1 MTKANYHTHTYLC
14 GHAEGLPTDYIKK
27 AINIGMVEIGISDHG
42 YLNPKWT
49 GRMNLDSFENIYLK
63 DINDAISKY
72 SSKISI
78 KKGLELEFHP
88 KYDNLYKY
96 YLTKLDYLILG
107 QHIIEKSD
115 NNIDMFSSLSDNDI
129 VEYKNMVIK
138 GLQSGYFKILAHPDL
153 FMYKY
158 KKWNSLT
165 ESISREIIIEAINC
179 GVYLE
184 LNANGARR
192 GTFYNDK
199 YETVW
204 NYPRLEFWR
213 IVSEYSNA
221 KVIIGDDAH
230 KIDFL
235 HDSKIEELLKFGKEL
250 NLNMYDVIF

>member
-107 QHIIEKSD
+107 QHIIEKND
-115 NNIDMFSSLSDNDI
+115 NNIDMFSS
-129 VEYKNMVIK
+129 
-138 GLQSGYFKILAHPDL
+138 
-153 FMYKY
+153 
-158 KKWNSLT
+158 
-165 ESISREIIIEAINC
+165 
-179 GVYLE
+179 
-184 LNANGARR
+184 
-192 GTFYNDK
+192 
-199 YETVW
+199 
-204 NYPRLEFWR
+204 
-213 IVSEYSNA
+213 
-221 KVIIGDDAH
+221 
-230 KIDFL
+230 
-235 HDSKIEELLKFGKEL
+235 
-250 NLNMYDVIF
+250 